1 MPGRYSYLSI
11 FPDVDADIF
20 AASLLMSYCSYSSL
34 ILSSIIMISLYI
46 LSKWL
51 CMKHKGLSQQ
61 RVVSI
66 AKNEYRFTV
75 HFLEKLI
82 KFLKSISD
90 EWLNS
95 IS

>member
-1 MPGRYSYLSI
+1 
-11 FPDVDADIF
+11 
-20 AASLLMSYCSYSSL
+20 
-34 ILSSIIMISLYI
+34 
-46 LSKWL
+46 
-51 CMKHKGLSQQ
+51 MKHKGLSQQ

-90 EWLNS
+90 E
-95 IS
+95 